1 MKIVSKME
9 PKWGLLGSTFQKKCE
24 NEKVRLDCAGAYGL
38 HMSPSLKAPDAT
50 KKSLKKQMCFKYA
63 FFHQK
68 YENVS
73 KMTPKMCPNAVVYFG
88 GGASW
93 STCGAITRNMYPKV
107 IQKWSQDCKSA
118 SKRDPKIVEVNPK

>member
-1 MKIVSKME
+1 ME
-9 PKWGLLGSTFQKKCE
+9 PKWGLVGPTFQKKCE

-50 KKSLKKQMCFKYA
+50 KTSLKNRCVSSTY

-73 KMTPKMCPNAVVYFG
+73 KMIPKMCPNAVGYFG

-93 STCGAITRNMYPKV
+93 GTFGAIIRNMYSNV
-107 IQKWSQDCKSA
+107 LQK
-118 SKRDPKIVEVNPK
+118 